1 MLTSASNTMDHGVPL
16 VYLFISILLSLLQL
30 WIESPTRRWWTL
42 QEVGKKE
49 ISTTWAWNHPF
60 CSCKLM
66 WMIQACL
73 QWSATSQAFQ
83 WQGGPN
89 SNGTGGFF
97 HGHVHGNGWQIP
109 NRTKHNKRNKD
120 DQNQWSYHPGISTTS
135 SALKKHASL
144 CSRLDRHLN
153 LWERDSCSPGK
164 WNMAVS
170 LQNRMSMA
178 DSRYL

>member
-1 MLTSASNTMDHGVPL
+1 MACHYVPL
-16 VYLFISILLSLLQL
+16 VYLFYCPCSNSGSKVLL
-30 WIESPTRRWWTL
+30 EDDGPYRRSW
-42 QEVGKKE
+42 KE
-49 ISTTWAWNHPF
+49 RNTTWAWNHPF

-73 QWSATSQAFQ
+73 QWIATSQAFQ
-83 WQGGPN
+83 WQGGSN

-135 SALKKHASL
+135 SALKNMPHCA
-144 CSRLDRHLN
+144 
-153 LWERDSCSPGK
+153 RDSIGIWTCGK
-164 WNMAVS
+164 GTAAVQENETWQCPFKTGC
-170 LQNRMSMA
+170 LWLTL
-178 DSRYL
+178 DISR